1 MSKPIIGITTTT
13 TLRRK
18 YPAIYGTNR
27 PYAGAVLRAG
37 GLPLLIPNDLTNRDL
52 DLLLAH
58 LDGVLF
64 TGGYDID
71 PARYGHPPHPNI
83 EKPDAERDR
92 VEIYLV
98 QGLVQSG
105 QPFFGICR
113 GCQVINVALGGN
125 LYEHLPD
132 QLPGNLH
139 LENHDKPRDYLAHS
153 VNILEDTRLA
163 EIISPGETWVNSL
176 HHQGVRRLAGG
187 LIVTATSPDGL
198 VEAFELPGH
207 PFALAVQWHPEELQA
222 QEAMRNLFDA
232 FVQACQPIKTV

>member
-1 MSKPIIGITTTT
+1 MPKPLIGLTTTCT
-13 TLRRK
+13 PRRAH
-18 YPAIYGTNR
+18 PAIYGTNR
-27 PYAGAVLRAG
+27 PYAEAVLQAG
-37 GLPLLIPNDLTNRDL
+37 GLPVLIPNDPSDNDL
-52 DLLLAH
+52 DLLLTR

-71 PARYGHPPHPNI
+71 PACYGHPPHPEI

-98 QGLVQSG
+98 RAMVQSSR
-105 QPFFGICR
+105 PFFGICR

-125 LYEHLPD
+125 LYEHLPE

-139 LENHDKPRDYLAHS
+139 LENHAKPRDHLAHAIHVQPGS
-153 VNILEDTRLA
+153 RLA
-163 EIISPGETWVNSL
+163 AILPAGESWVNSL
-176 HHQGVRRLAGG
+176 HHQGVRDIASG
-187 LIVTATSPDGL
+187 LRVTATAPDGL

-222 QEAMRNLFDA
+222 QESMRSLFGA
-232 FVQACQPIKTV
+232 FIQACQG